1 MEHPVTSTD
10 TDVRAAERADPPGTP
25 RPIVRVR
32 GVSKTF
38 GKDVKAL
45 DDVSLDV
52 APGIVYGLLG
62 PNGAG
67 KTTLIR
73 VLATL
78 LQPDGGDVEVAGVD
92 VVADPTG
99 ARARIGLAGQ
109 FAAVDEYLTG
119 RENVVMVGRLY
130 GLSARE
136 ARRRADDV
144 LERIKLTDA
153 ATRRVGTYSGGM
165 RRRLDLAASLVGRPQ
180 VMFLDEPTTGIDPR
194 SRLDLWELVED
205 LVETGTTVLLTT
217 QYLEEADRLADRIGV
232 IDDGRIVSE
241 GTADELKDTLG
252 GAVLEVTVSPDDVA
266 RAREV
271 LHAVDGDEVSADALG
286 TGLRIPARDGA
297 VTLMAATRGF
307 DAAEIQPSDIALQ
320 KPTLDDVFLSLTGG
334 RPTPVGAEPTNPVDP
349 TPTNRVDPTPTNR
362 VDPTPTNPGPT
373 GDRPAA

>member
-1 MEHPVTSTD
+1 VPQLHPS
-10 TDVRAAERADPPGTP
+10 PGVP
-25 RPIVRVR
+25 AHAGQRPIVRVR

-38 GKDVKAL
+38 GGDVLAL

-78 LQPDGGDVEVAGVD
+78 LKPDAGDVEVGGVD

-194 SRLDLWELVED
+194 SRIDLWDLVED
-205 LVETGTTVLLTT
+205 LVAAGTTVLLTT

-232 IDDGRIVSE
+232 IDQGRIVSE
-241 GTADELKDTLG
+241 GTADELKATLG
-252 GAVLEVTVSPDDVA
+252 GSVLEVLVDPADAAVAHDILAGIDGADVA
-266 RAREV
+266 AE
-271 LHAVDGDEVSADALG
+271 AAG
-286 TGLRIPARDGA
+286 TRLRIPARDGA
-297 VTLMAATRGF
+297 ATLMAAARAF
-307 DAAEIQPSDIALQ
+307 DAAGVEPSDMGLH
-320 KPTLDDVFLSLTGG
+320 KPTLDDVFLSLTGDHVSVPPERPDD
-334 RPTPVGAEPTNPVDP
+334 RPTE
-349 TPTNRVDPTPTNR
+349 
-362 VDPTPTNPGPT
+362 
-373 GDRPAA
+373 